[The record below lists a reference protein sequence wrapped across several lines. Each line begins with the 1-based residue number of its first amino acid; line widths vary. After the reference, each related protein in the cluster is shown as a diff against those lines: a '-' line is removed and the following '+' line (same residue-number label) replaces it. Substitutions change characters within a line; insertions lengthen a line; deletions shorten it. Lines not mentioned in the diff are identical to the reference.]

1 MSFKLIIQCQEKLNG
16 ASISEVER
24 KFNIPKGTLHNV
36 KNGFCKLPSKHKDK
50 LLSFIFDGEQKQI
63 DKWNK
68 LSAKNICKHKFPK
81 WLTRLR
87 TFCINENITV
97 DELISGYEK
106 FKMVSK

>member
-1 MSFKLIIQCQEKLNG
+1 MSFELIIQCQEKLNG
-16 ASISEVER
+16 ASISAVER

-50 LLSFIFDGEQKQI
+50 LLSFIFDGEKKKI
-63 DKWNK
+63 DNWDK
-68 LSAKNICKHKFPK
+68 LTAHNVCKHKFPK
-81 WLTRLR
+81 WFLNLR
-87 TFCINENITV
+87 KFCKQENITV